1 MKATNVTSSQ
11 IRAISDLVLA
21 VEHLSKTDRTYDT
34 PESRKRRLALY
45 IRRARNTGLTPV
57 QILEVLS

>member
-1 MKATNVTSSQ
+1 
-11 IRAISDLVLA
+11 VLA

-34 PESRKRRLALY
+34 PESRKRRLTLY
-45 IRRARNTGLTPV
+45 IRRARDTGLTPV